1 LSNQIEPLNQLVQLI
16 GLLIRNRD
24 IKPDNIMLN
33 GCKDGKKWV
42 DDDLMWSDGKECT
55 KAVEKGRFK
64 AVLADCEY
72 NH

>member
-1 LSNQIEPLNQLVQLI
+1 
-16 GLLIRNRD
+16 
-24 IKPDNIMLN
+24 MLN